1 MVRIRKSDLDVFP
14 IQLGGNVFGWTA
26 DEAASFDILDAF
38 VGGGGNFVDSA
49 DVYSAWNPGTSG
61 GDSETILG
69 NWMAARGN
77 RRDILIATKGGA
89 RAEHPGSSRN
99 NIRKAVEG
107 SLSRLKSDYIDLYY
121 IHKDD
126 LEIPLEET
134 VDVLNELVTSGKV
147 RHVAASNF
155 SPERLTVALEIAE
168 KANVAAFVAL
178 QPPYSLV
185 NRAVYEGALESVVS
199 EHGLSTL
206 TYSSL
211 AGGFLSG
218 KYRDGITVNSPRL
231 DSASKYLDD
240 RGRVLLDALDE
251 IASTHNVEVG
261 TVALA
266 WIRQRP
272 SIAAPIASAGRVE
285 QVAALLAA
293 GTLDLDSSEIE
304 RLNSVTAPA

>member
-1 MVRIRKSDLDVFP
+1 MVRIGKSDLDVFP

-26 DEAASFDILDAF
+26 NEAASFEILDAF

-49 DVYSAWNPGTSG
+49 DVYSAWHPGNSG
-61 GDSETILG
+61 GDSEKILG
-69 NWMAARGN
+69 NWMEQRGN
-77 RRDILIATKGGA
+77 RKDVVIATKGGA
-89 RAEHPGSSRN
+89 WAEHPGSSRD

-107 SLSRLKSDYIDLYY
+107 SLSRLKTDYIDLYY

-126 LEIPLEET
+126 LDTPLAET

-147 RHVAASNF
+147 RYVAASNF
-155 SPERLTVALEIAE
+155 SPERLIESLEIARN
-168 KANVAAFVAL
+168 AQAASFVAL

-185 NRAVYEGALESVVS
+185 NRSVYEGALEAVVT
-199 EHGLSTL
+199 EYGLSTL

-218 KYRDGITVNSPRL
+218 KYRDGTTVDSPRSG
-231 DSASKYLDD
+231 SALKYLDV
-240 RGRVLLDALDE
+240 RGRALLTTLDE
-251 IASTHNVEVG
+251 IASAHDVEVG
-261 TVALA
+261 TVALS

-272 SIAAPIASAGRVE
+272 SIAAPIASASRVD

-293 GTLDLDSSEIE
+293 GTLDLSESE
-304 RLNSVTAPA
+304 LQQLNQVSAKD